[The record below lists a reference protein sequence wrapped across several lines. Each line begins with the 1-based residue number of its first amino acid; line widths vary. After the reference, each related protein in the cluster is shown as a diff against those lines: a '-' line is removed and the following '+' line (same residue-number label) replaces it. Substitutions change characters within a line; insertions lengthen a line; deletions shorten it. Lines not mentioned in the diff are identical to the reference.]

1 MSYISS
7 TELAK
12 RFAGGDLK
20 AWTDDLATGAVDA
33 TVIAEVLAQ
42 VDGLINGAAGQFYTT
57 PLKLTD
63 SGTGQVVKL
72 HAGSLAGYLLAS
84 RRQGD
89 VSKVLQTLYEDANK
103 WLELVRKGMTLA
115 GETPVAVTRPSG
127 GIVIAGGASVITR
140 ETMEGL

>member
-1 MSYISS
+1 MSYISAA
-7 TELAK
+7 ELAK

-20 AWTDDLATGAVDA
+20 AWTDDLAAGAVDT

-42 VDGLINGAAGQFYTT
+42 VDGMINGAAGQFYTT
-57 PLKLTD
+57 PLRLSD
-63 SGTGQVVKL
+63 AGTADVVKL

-89 VSKVLQTLYEDANK
+89 VSNTLQTLYEDAKK

-115 GETPVAVTRPSG
+115 GETPAAVTRPTG